1 MGIFNNNN
9 NNNSIIKPSVKWVL
23 IITII
28 QYNQNTNLHDERYN
42 KIINVTMSYIQMD
55 DVYSSTNY
63 TY

>member
-1 MGIFNNNN
+1 MHS